1 MRYYVITEIMI
12 IRLLLLMN
20 SFENSWAHQG
30 IVKGTYKD
38 ALKLMFFNTF
48 KIIMIF
54 TLSIIVMGIYSQDSL
69 KVVLTSIIFKIRI
82 YKNKLYK

>member
-12 IRLLLLMN
+12 IRLLLLMD
-20 SFENSWAHQG
+20 SFENSMAHQG

-38 ALKLMFFNTF
+38 TLKLMFFNIF

-54 TLSIIVMGIYSQDSL
+54 TLSIIVMGIYRQDSL
-69 KVVLTSIIFKIRI
+69 KVVLTIV
-82 YKNKLYK
+82 